1 VGYRESAIP
10 TFILLPFRI
19 AGKLRMKI
27 AGNRSEKEKKGCRRP
42 FGYEAQARYM
52 WLCWAFLSSFRSPSV
67 AKPWKV
73 KGLDGWMAGR
83 HARAVSPPWAD
94 KEREREK

>member
-1 VGYRESAIP
+1 
-10 TFILLPFRI
+10 
-19 AGKLRMKI
+19 M
-27 AGNRSEKEKKGCRRP
+27 
-42 FGYEAQARYM
+42 
-52 WLCWAFLSSFRSPSV
+52 SV